1 MQSGGV
7 LRACRQVDTVP
18 HLLVFTVEA
27 SLQELPHLVGPAL
40 AAMTV
45 ALAFGWMT
53 AATTAGAALVLPLA
67 GSLLDRAGPAAA
79 AGAAALVAVP
89 DTVLATSVNHEESE
103 LVTGEAR

>member
-1 MQSGGV
+1 
-7 LRACRQVDTVP
+7 VP

-67 GSLLDRAGPAAA
+67 GSLLDRAGP
-79 AGAAALVAVP
+79 GSSRFGRCPGHGVGY
-89 DTVLATSVNHEESE
+89 ERESRG
-103 LVTGEAR
+103 VRTGNR